1 MIQMNKTESADLIMK
16 LYELRR
22 EPTMREARK
31 WFVTFMPESA
41 EEVVQAVVDEDTSP
55 YFRMVSGY
63 WDMAAS
69 FVVHGAIDEEMFND
83 ANGEHIMVF
92 CKIEPFLDELR
103 ETFKLPK
110 MLANLETLIMNMPD
124 AKALLEE
131 RREMV
136 KGWMK
141 ARAET
146 AKAEAS

>member
-1 MIQMNKTESADLIMK
+1 MNKSESADLIMK

-41 EEVVQAVVDEDTSP
+41 EEVVQAVIDERTSS
-55 YFRMVSGY
+55 YYRMVVGY

-69 FVVHGAIDEEMFND
+69 FVVHGAIDEQMFND

-92 CKIEPFLDELR
+92 CKIEPYLEELR
-103 ETFKLPK
+103 KTFKLPT
-110 MLANLETLIMNMPD
+110 MLASLEKVIMNQPN
-124 AKALLEE
+124 AKELLAE

-136 KGWMK
+136 KGWIK
-141 ARAET
+141 ART
-146 AKAEAS
+146 AQG